1 MAVLDA
7 IELKALLKRSTL
19 SREDRQ
25 IAISCLIWDMD
36 YIDIGAAV
44 HMDRTTVSRRM
55 RNVIAPQLERL
66 LQKTQQPI
74 QQQKTGT

>member
-1 MAVLDA
+1 MAGLDA
-7 IELKALLKRSTL
+7 NELKALLKRSTL

-25 IAISCLIWDMD
+25 IAISCLIWDMA
-36 YIDIGAAV
+36 YTDIGAAV

-66 LQKTQQPI
+66 QKKI
-74 QQQKTGT
+74 KTAA